1 MTHYHFSLQKIHRN
15 RNWFLSEIYNGEY
28 LYLFFI
34 QKLYGIPCKIFQ
46 RVSAFNSGFL
56 PTEPS
61 GASKWTS
68 LAITLAYC
76 KSNDTSKTLSLS
88 LSLWSISLWALGWWI
103 HKLMKKFLLLHK
115 EQIVRYY
122 PSDTPTLSQHCIFNY
137 KFITVS
143 VRNTCTCIRLS

>member
-56 PTEPS
+56 PTKPS

-103 HKLMKKFLLLHK
+103 HRWLYLVN
-115 EQIVRYY
+115 EEISIVTQGKNCKILSIWY
-122 PSDTPTLSQHCIFNY
+122 PCSLPTLHF
-137 KFITVS
+137 
-143 VRNTCTCIRLS
+143 